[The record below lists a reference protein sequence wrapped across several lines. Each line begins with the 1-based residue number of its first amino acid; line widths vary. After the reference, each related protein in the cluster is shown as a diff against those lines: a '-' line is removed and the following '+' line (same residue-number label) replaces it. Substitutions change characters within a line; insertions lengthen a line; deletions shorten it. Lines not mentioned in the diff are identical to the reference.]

1 MLAFPTGPVGEQRA
15 SHQWAPIASD
25 DHRSLCDMLSKQCA
39 DAALVCSG
47 QEKPILGLWCY
58 LTITDKVDLALGV
71 QYLPASAFNTHP
83 NFYSW
88 HHAQEFW
95 SSFCFVCMSV
105 AVSRIFHFSYFSS
118 LASRSTKAPSP
129 SVFVSS
135 LLPSILRHGVIC
147 Q

>member
-1 MLAFPTGPVGEQRA
+1 
-15 SHQWAPIASD
+15 
-25 DHRSLCDMLSKQCA
+25 MLSKQCA

-88 HHAQEFW
+88 HRAQEFW
-95 SSFCFVCMSV
+95 SYFCFVCMSL
-105 AVSRIFHFSYFSS
+105 AVSPIFRFSYFRPWPHDLQKLPPRPFFYHLSS
-118 LASRSTKAPSP
+118 L
-129 SVFVSS
+129 
-135 LLPSILRHGVIC
+135 
-147 Q
+147 